1 MNKRNEKKLTRREIA
16 LQNLEKANEAKKQ
29 KIAQPKGPDNWETR
43 SQTRLERIMEKAEK
57 ALAKANNM
65 DGADISKLA
74 NTLKI
79 CHQAHRTLQAGR
91 EDNVPQIRTRAEG
104 QEYLQKIVNGLV
116 SQITRMPP
124 ITKRMMVEKMVK
136 PVAEAAGVTIAE
148 NSHENTR

>member
-16 LQNLEKANEAKKQ
+16 LQNLKKANEAKRSRRSQLKS
-29 KIAQPKGPDNWETR
+29 DNWEVR